1 MPITRHHSGRWL
13 FQFDRVIPGAGRQR
27 ANKLLPK
34 GWSKAKAQ
42 EYDQREVARLYELAT
57 GGKQP
62 EPLID
67 AAVLVYLE
75 QHAPGLKNF
84 DDIVA
89 ALDILS
95 PFYTGK
101 TMADLA
107 EVAERYVKE
116 ARAED
121 GKPLQAATVRNRLA
135 YLRAACRWAW
145 KKKKMGSHDPAER
158 MVLPKVQNERHV
170 YLTRA
175 QAVSVFRAMGM
186 SWSRDAARVAFYTGW
201 RISEVLRAVPV
212 ETGEGL
218 VLAIQEV
225 GATKNG
231 RPKLVPVHHKI
242 EHLARRHWPLQV
254 TKWTV
259 SKETKAALRAVGL
272 GHARLHDLRHSA
284 ASAMI
289 NAGIDLYTVG
299 GVLGHKSQASTARYA
314 HLATDRLREAVGR
327 IGAKPG
333 GFSQPGGAKKAA

>member
-13 FQFDRVIPGAGRQR
+13 FQFDRVIPGAGRKR
-27 ANKLLPK
+27 SNKLLPK

-42 EYDQREVARLYELAT
+42 EYDQREVARLYDVAT

-62 EPLID
+62 DPLID
-67 AAVLVYLE
+67 DAVLVYLT
-75 QHAPGLKNF
+75 QHARSLKNY

-89 ALDILS
+89 ALDILA
-95 PFYTGK
+95 PFYAGK
-101 TMADLA
+101 TMGELAD
-107 EVAERYVKE
+107 VAEAYLEK
-116 ARAED
+116 AKGED
-121 GKPLQAATVRNRLA
+121 GQVLQPATIRNRLA

-145 KKKKMGSHDPAER
+145 KTKKMGQHNPAER

-175 QAVSVFRAMGM
+175 QAVGVFRAMGL

-201 RISEVLRAVPV
+201 RISEVLQAKPL
-212 ETGEGL
+212 ETPSGL
-218 VLAIQEV
+218 ALAIQEV
-225 GATKNG
+225 GATKNS
-231 RPKLVPVHHKI
+231 RPKIVPVHHKI
-242 EHLARRHWPLQV
+242 EHLVRRHWPPQV

-259 SKETKAALRAVGL
+259 SKDTKAALRAVGL

-314 HLATDRLREAVGR
+314 HLATERLREAVGR

-333 GFSQPGGAKKAA
+333 RIPQPGATKKAA